1 MREEGE
7 KGKVTKKRINKNI
20 SKRIRKRMHRIGM
33 ERKRLRRDVR
43 KIEEERRYDKREKG
57 CLTCVHLVT
66 RAMIYREE
74 VLMRFKNNG
83 DYPHY
88 SLAI

>member
-33 ERKRLRRDVR
+33 ERKRLQRDVR
-43 KIEEERRYDKREKG
+43 NI
-57 CLTCVHLVT
+57 
-66 RAMIYREE
+66 
-74 VLMRFKNNG
+74 
-83 DYPHY
+83 
-88 SLAI
+88 

>member
-1 MREEGE
+1 MREEG

-43 KIEEERRYDKREKG
+43 KIEEERRYDEERERVSHVRSFSHTSNYLSRG
-57 CLTCVHLVT
+57 GVNE
-66 RAMIYREE
+66 I
-74 VLMRFKNNG
+74 
-83 DYPHY
+83 
-88 SLAI
+88 

>member
-1 MREEGE
+1 MREEG

-43 KIEEERRYDKREKG
+43 KIEEERRYDKEREKR
-57 CLTCVHLVT
+57 CLTCVRLVT

>member
-1 MREEGE
+1 MMR
-7 KGKVTKKRINKNI
+7 
-20 SKRIRKRMHRIGM
+20 
-33 ERKRLRRDVR
+33 
-43 KIEEERRYDKREKG
+43 REKG
-57 CLTCVHLVT
+57 CLTCVRLVT

>member
-1 MREEGE
+1 MREEG

-43 KIEEERRYDKREKG
+43 KIEEERRYDEERERVSHVRSFSHTSNDLSRG
-57 CLTCVHLVT
+57 GVNE
-66 RAMIYREE
+66 I
-74 VLMRFKNNG
+74 
-83 DYPHY
+83 
-88 SLAI
+88 

>member
-1 MREEGE
+1 MREEG

-43 KIEEERRYDKREKG
+43 KIEEERRYDEERER
-57 CLTCVHLVT
+57 VSHVRLVT